1 MNMRARGCAL
11 SRALATIALA
21 LTASLAPAP
30 AARAA
35 ETVAMGDLV
44 FVKRRSSGLD
54 GCRPICAKSSGRR
67 LHHQNGFEAG
77 AAYKD
82 ASGIEV
88 DTMILVYRLTLSE
101 QLS

>member
-44 FVKRRSSGLD
+44 FVNKALVGVGRLPSDLREKFGETTSSPKRL
-54 GCRPICAKSSGRR
+54 
-67 LHHQNGFEAG
+67 
-77 AAYKD
+77 
-82 ASGIEV
+82 
-88 DTMILVYRLTLSE
+88 
-101 QLS
+101 